1 MDDERLLQTTL
12 TGEVVQPI
20 RLYYQIVDKKRLIDR
35 FKQLRCMDLDRTNNR
50 WVWLYSHES
59 KMLKFRK
66 SYQSI
71 PKEMHPIVIGSF
83 FLRNGDELLLDLRS
97 FERAIKA
104 IPFFDKHIGPDAA
117 RVTYAAVVNR
127 LFDVKEQFFPNL
139 DVFFCSDEMTEN
151 NMDESVPEVEEFP
164 LHFYEDGITSI
175 EASLRLRQIMAFEHW
190 KGNTD
195 CTLFDVIKKAISG
208 WKIVVVDQSAKAIL
222 RVDSIALTFI
232 LEIVVDLFVLSRT

>member
-1 MDDERLLQTTL
+1 LEFFQ
-12 TGEVVQPI
+12 GSH
-20 RLYYQIVDKKRLIDR
+20 YQIVDKKRLIDR

-59 KMLKFRK
+59 KMLKFKK

-97 FERAIKA
+97 FERAIEA
-104 IPFFDKHIGPDAA
+104 IPFFDKYIGRAVA
-117 RVTYAAVVNR
+117 RITNAAVVNR
-127 LFDVKEQFFPNL
+127 LFDAKEQFSPNL

-151 NMDESVPEVEEFP
+151 DMDKGVPEVEEFP

-175 EASLRLRQIMAFEHW
+175 KAVLRIRQIMACEHW
-190 KGNTD
+190 KGNTG
-195 CTLFDVIKKAISG
+195 CTLFDVIKRAIYG
-208 WKIVVVDQSAKAIL
+208 
-222 RVDSIALTFI
+222 
-232 LEIVVDLFVLSRT
+232 

>member
-1 MDDERLLQTTL
+1 MNKEKLLQMTV

-59 KMLKFRK
+59 KILKFKK

-83 FLRNGDELLLDLRS
+83 FLRNRDELLLDLRS
-97 FERAIKA
+97 FERAIEA
-104 IPFFDKHIGPDAA
+104 IPFFDKYIGRAVA
-117 RVTYAAVVNR
+117 RITYAAVVNR
-127 LFDVKEQFFPNL
+127 LFDAKEQFSPNL
-139 DVFFCSDEMTEN
+139 DVFFCSDDMTEN
-151 NMDESVPEVEEFP
+151 DMEESVPEVEEFP

-175 EASLRLRQIMAFEHW
+175 EAVLRMRQIMAFEHW
-190 KGNTD
+190 NGNIG
-195 CTLFDVIKKAISG
+195 CTLFDVINGAISG
-208 WKIVVVDQSAKAIL
+208 
-222 RVDSIALTFI
+222 
-232 LEIVVDLFVLSRT
+232 